1 MATVLSVFGL
11 EPKRIGGTEMYARE
25 LSRQLGEAGWNSRLC
40 FEAAPAP
47 AVARFLDA
55 PNTSVQVLP
64 GISSPTPGVLRR
76 FADLMRER
84 PEIVHLAYTP
94 FLSLYPLLARTH
106 GVRKVF
112 MTDQG
117 SHPEGYRPSRAALWK
132 RLAAAPAARC
142 YTMVICNSDHN
153 ARCVAARGYIAP
165 GRICRIYNGVDMTRP
180 IGSGA
185 GFRRRHGIPQ
195 YAPVALQV
203 SWIRPEKGIEDLL
216 EAARIVLAERPDA
229 HFVLVGEGAVR
240 PAMMER
246 AEALGIARS
255 VTWTG
260 LVEDPLAEGVFAAA
274 DVVCQ
279 LSRWEEAF
287 GWVIAEAM
295 VCERPVVAT
304 AVGGIPELVE
314 DKRTGYL
321 VPRRDPRAAAARILS
336 LMADSDMRAGFG
348 RAARECAREK
358 FELRKNVAEVLRLYG
373 IGAPA
378 VPERAAAAAVG
389 DRP

>member
-1 MATVLSVFGL
+1 MFGL

-40 FEAAPAP
+40 FEGTPAP
-47 AVARFLDA
+47 AVARFLEA
-55 PNTSVQVLP
+55 PNTSISVLP
-64 GISSPTPGVLRR
+64 GISNPNAGVLRR
-76 FADLMRER
+76 FAELLRGR
-84 PEIVHLAYTP
+84 PEVVHLAYTP
-94 FLSLYPLLARTH
+94 FVSLYPLVARIH

-153 ARCVAARGYIAP
+153 ARCAAVRGYVAP
-165 GRICRIYNGVDMTRP
+165 SRICRIYNGVDMERR

-185 GFRRRHGIPQ
+185 EFRRRHGIPQ
-195 YAPVALQV
+195 QAPVALQA

-229 HFVLVGEGAVR
+229 HFVVVGEGAAQ
-240 PAMMER
+240 PAMMQR

-304 AVGGIPELVE
+304 RVGGIPELVE
-314 DKRTGYL
+314 DGRTGYL
-321 VPRRDPRAAAARILS
+321 VPRRDPRATAARILR
-336 LMADSDMRAGFG
+336 LIADPELRAVFG
-348 RAARECAREK
+348 HAARESAREK

-378 VPERAAAAAVG
+378 VPERAVAAAVG
-389 DRP
+389 ERS